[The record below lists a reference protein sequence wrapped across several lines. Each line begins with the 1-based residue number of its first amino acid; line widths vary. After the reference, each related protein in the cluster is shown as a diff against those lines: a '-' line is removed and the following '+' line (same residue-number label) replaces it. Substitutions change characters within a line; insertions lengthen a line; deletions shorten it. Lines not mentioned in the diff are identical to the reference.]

1 MFNLGNQDSYLK
13 FNPSALVDYFSN
25 KKVILI
31 LLLVILFITIAF
43 YVYNTY
49 IAPKINPDFIPNNEF
64 MNNKDVEKNAY
75 LYLFYVKWCPYSKK
89 SLEPWKNVVDKYNGQ
104 KINNYNIQMI
114 SINGDSE
121 EEKMKDFE
129 NTYMKNKKIDGYPSL
144 FLVKDDQVIE
154 YDTDVTVENL
164 SEFIETVL

>member
-1 MFNLGNQDSYLK
+1 M
-13 FNPSALVDYFSN
+13 
-25 KKVILI
+25 
-31 LLLVILFITIAF
+31 
-43 YVYNTY
+43 YNTY
-49 IAPKINPDFIPNNEF
+49 IAPKINPEFIPNKEF
-64 MNNKDVEKNAY
+64 INNKDVEKNAY

-89 SLEPWKNVVDKYNGQ
+89 SLEPWNKVTEKYNGQ